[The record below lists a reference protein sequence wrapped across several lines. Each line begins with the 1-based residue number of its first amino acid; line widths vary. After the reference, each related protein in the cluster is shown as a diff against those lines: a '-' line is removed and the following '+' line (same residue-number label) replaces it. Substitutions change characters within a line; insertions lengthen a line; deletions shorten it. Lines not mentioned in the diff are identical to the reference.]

1 MKLLKM
7 RYLLLSL
14 GIVLLFVSACGSI
27 TGAPGS
33 SQTAIQVLQKSAT
46 AMKGLKTVHFDM
58 NLGETLNMSTST
70 SSSSTLPASNRFN
83 ITVKANGD
91 EVLPNQ
97 VSLQMTTA
105 TNVGS
110 SGNLKFA
117 ETVTGG
123 KVYIQNSK
131 GQWFVLSDSQFKS
144 GGTNPFAGTDISG
157 YNNLL
162 TLAQKAT
169 FVDHGDQTLNGV
181 SLRHITVT
189 LGQNTLSDLLNAT
202 GTMNKLS
209 AQQQQ
214 EMNKLLSKIKLQ
226 NASLDLWID
235 ESTDYVH
242 QMEIKFTMNINTA
255 SLATP
260 TTSSS
265 STSSNIS
272 TASDITID
280 YSKFNAPIT
289 IKAPTNA
296 TPTNNILSVFE

>member
-1 MKLLKM
+1 MRLLKM

-27 TGAPGS
+27 TGTPGS
-33 SQTAIQVLQKSAT
+33 SQTAIQVLQKSAV

-58 NLGETLNMSTST
+58 NLGETLNMGTST
-70 SSSSTLPASNRFN
+70 SSSTTPNHFN

-91 EVLPNQ
+91 EVVPNQ
-97 VSLQMTTA
+97 VSLQTTTA

-110 SGNLKFA
+110 SSNLKFA

-131 GQWFVLSDSQFKS
+131 GQWFVLSESQFKS
-144 GGTNPFAGTDISG
+144 AGTNPFAGTDISG

-189 LGQNTLSDLLNAT
+189 LGKNTLSDLLNAT
-202 GTMNKLS
+202 GALNKLS
-209 AQQQQ
+209 TQQQQ
-214 EMNKLLSKIKLQ
+214 AMNKLLSNIKLQ

-235 ESTDYVH
+235 ENTDYVH
-242 QMEIKFTMNINTA
+242 QMAIKFTMNINTA
-255 SLATP
+255 SLVTP

-265 STSSNIS
+265 STPSNIS
-272 TASDITID
+272 TAIDITIN

-289 IKAPTNA
+289 IKAPANA
-296 TPTNNILSVFE
+296 IPTNNILSAFE

>member
-14 GIVLLFVSACGSI
+14 GIVLVFVSACGSI

-46 AMKGLKTVHFDM
+46 AMKGLKTVHFGM
-58 NLGETLNMSTST
+58 NLGETLNLGTST
-70 SSSSTLPASNRFN
+70 SSSTTPSHYTVN
-83 ITVKANGD
+83 VKANGD

-97 VSLQMTTA
+97 VSLQLTTA
-105 TNVGS
+105 TNAGS
-110 SGNLKFA
+110 SSNIKFA

-131 GQWFVLSDSQFKS
+131 GQWFVLSNSQFNS
-144 GGTNPFAGTDISG
+144 GGINPFAGTDISG

-189 LGQNTLSDLLNAT
+189 LGKNTLSDLLNAT
-202 GTMNKLS
+202 GALNKLS
-209 AQQQQ
+209 TQQQQ
-214 EMNKLLSKIKLQ
+214 SMHKMLNSIQLQ
-226 NASLDLWID
+226 NATLELWID
-235 ESTDYVH
+235 ESTYYVH
-242 QMEIKFTMNINTA
+242 QMEIKFNMNINT
-255 SLATP
+255 SGLVTP

-265 STSSNIS
+265 STPSNIS
-272 TASDITID
+272 TAIDITID

-289 IKAPTNA
+289 IKAPANA
-296 TPTNNILSVFE
+296 TPTNSILSVFA

>member
-7 RYLLLSL
+7 RYLFLSL
-14 GIVLLFVSACGSI
+14 GMVLLFVSACGSV
-27 TGAPGS
+27 TGTPGS
-33 SQTAIQVLQKSAT
+33 SQTAIQVLQKSAN

-58 NLGETLNMSTST
+58 NLGETLNMGTST
-70 SSSSTLPASNRFN
+70 SSSTTPNHYTIN
-83 ITVKANGD
+83 VKANGD

-97 VSLQMTTA
+97 VSLQTTTA

-110 SGNLKFA
+110 SANLKFA

-131 GQWFVLSDSQFKS
+131 GQWFVLSESQFKS
-144 GGTNPFAGTDISG
+144 AGANPFTGTDISG

-189 LGQNTLSDLLNAT
+189 LGKNTLSDLLNAT
-202 GTMNKLS
+202 GALNKLS

-214 EMNKLLSKIKLQ
+214 AMNKLLSNVKLQ

-235 ESTDYVH
+235 ENTDYVH
-242 QMEIKFTMNINTA
+242 QMTIKFTMNINTA
-255 SLATP
+255 SLVTP

-265 STSSNIS
+265 STPSTIS
-272 TASDITID
+272 TAIDITIN
-280 YSKFNAPIT
+280 YSKFNTPIT
-289 IKAPTNA
+289 IKAPANA
-296 TPTNNILSVFE
+296 TPTNNILSAFE

>member
-1 MKLLKM
+1 M
-7 RYLLLSL
+7 RNLFLSL

-27 TGAPGS
+27 TGTSGS

-58 NLGETLNMSTST
+58 NLGETLNMGSST
-70 SSSSTLPASNRFN
+70 SSSTSSTTPSHFN

-97 VSLQMTTA
+97 VSLQLTTA
-105 TNVGS
+105 LNAGS
-110 SGNLKFA
+110 SSNIKFA

-131 GQWFVLSDSQFKS
+131 GQWFVLSDNQFKTS
-144 GGTNPFAGTDISG
+144 GTNPFAGTDISG

-189 LGQNTLSDLLNAT
+189 LGKNTLSDLLNAT
-202 GTMNKLS
+202 GALNKLS

-214 EMNKLLSKIKLQ
+214 TMQKMLNNIQLQ
-226 NASLDLWID
+226 NAGLDLWID
-235 ESTDYVH
+235 ENTDYVH

-255 SLATP
+255 SLVTP

-265 STSSNIS
+265 STPSNIS
-272 TASDITID
+272 TAIDITID

-289 IKAPTNA
+289 IKAPANA
-296 TPTNNILSVFE
+296 TPTNNILSAFE

>member
-1 MKLLKM
+1 MKLRKM
-7 RYLLLSL
+7 RYLILSL
-14 GIVLLFVSACGSI
+14 GMVLLFVSACGSV
-27 TGAPGS
+27 TGTPGS
-33 SQTAIQVLQKSAT
+33 SQTAIQVLQKSAN

-58 NLGETLNMSTST
+58 NLGETLNMGSST
-70 SSSSTLPASNRFN
+70 SSSSSPTTSNHYA

-91 EVLPNQ
+91 ELVPNQ
-97 VSLQMTTA
+97 VSLQTTTA
-105 TNVGS
+105 TSTGAS
-110 SGNLKFA
+110 PNLKFA

-131 GQWFVLSDSQFKS
+131 GQWFVLSESQFKS

-189 LGQNTLSDLLNAT
+189 LGKNNLSDLLNAT
-202 GTMNKLS
+202 GTLNKMS

-214 EMNKLLSKIKLQ
+214 AMNKLLSNVKLQ

-255 SLATP
+255 SLVTP

-265 STSSNIS
+265 STPSNIS
-272 TASDITID
+272 TATDITID
-280 YSKFNAPIT
+280 YSKFNAPVT

-296 TPTNNILSVFE
+296 TPINNILSAIQ